1 MSILSLCSGYGGL
14 ELAVQAAF
22 DTQKIDAA
30 CDNYKP
36 ARQVLAHHHP
46 AASIHNDVN
55 DAELLDYKSSII
67 TFGFPCQDL
76 SRAGK
81 QAGLN
86 GTRSSLFYACMNV
99 VRAVRPT
106 EVIVENVPQVEKY
119 ADTIN
124 QEFFDAGYTTS
135 WARAKA
141 YEASLPHRRDR
152 AFIYAH
158 KLGRPERTTANTP
171 TYTHST
177 PTFPTPTV
185 VDMGWG
191 RTAQEWET
199 WLQTQKAKHN
209 NGNGHGRS
217 LYQMCG
223 EGTLL
228 VMEHLMG
235 LPTGYITNQPISDAA
250 KRRLLGNGVAPQQG
264 HLGIYRAWKQHTE
277 RNHTWTPGPQNH

>member
-14 ELAVQAAF
+14 ELAIQAAF
-22 DTQKIDAA
+22 GPQTIDAV

-36 ARQVLAHHHP
+36 ARQILTHHHP
-46 AASIHNDVN
+46 AATIHNDVS
-55 DAELLDYKSSII
+55 DATLLDYKSDTI

-86 GTRSSLFYACMNV
+86 GTRSSLFYSCMNV
-99 VRAVRPT
+99 VRAVQPT
-106 EVIVENVPQVEKY
+106 EVIVENVPQAEKY
-119 ADTIN
+119 ANAIN
-124 QEFFDAGYTTS
+124 QEFWDAGYTTS

-141 YEASLPHRRDR
+141 HEAGLPHRRDR
-152 AFIYAH
+152 VFIYAH
-158 KLGRPERTTANTP
+158 KLGRPERATANEP
-171 TYTHST
+171 TYT
-177 PTFPTPTV
+177 PTNPAFPTPTV

-199 WLQTQKAKHN
+199 WLQAQKAKHN

-217 LYQMCG
+217 LYQMCHQ
-223 EGTLL
+223 GTLL

-235 LPTGYITNQPISDAA
+235 LPTGYITNQPTSDAA

-277 RNHTWTPGPQNH
+277 RSQP

>member
-14 ELAVQAAF
+14 ELAIQQAF
-22 DTQKIDAA
+22 GPQNIAA
-30 CDNYKP
+30 VCDNYKP
-36 ARQVLAHHHP
+36 ARQVLTHHHP
-46 AASIHNDVN
+46 QADIHNDVN
-55 DAELLDYKSSII
+55 DTELLDYRSDIVA
-67 TFGFPCQDL
+67 FGFPCQDL

-86 GTRSSLFYACMNV
+86 GTRSSLFYTCMNI
-99 VRAVRPT
+99 VRSVRPA
-106 EVIVENVPQVEKY
+106 EVIVENVPQAEKY
-119 ADTIN
+119 APAIN
-124 QEFFDAGYTTS
+124 QEFWGAGYTVS
-135 WARAKA
+135 WARVKA
-141 YEASLPHRRDR
+141 YEAGLPHRRDR
-152 AFIYAH
+152 VFIYAH
-158 KLGRPERTTANTP
+158 KLGRLERATINTP
-171 TYTHST
+171 TYTPAT

-191 RTAQEWET
+191 RTPQEWEA

-217 LYQMCG
+217 LYQMCH

-277 RNHTWTPGPQNH
+277 RNQP

>member
-1 MSILSLCSGYGGL
+1 MNILSLCSGYGGL
-14 ELAVQAAF
+14 ELAIQAAF
-22 DTQKIDAA
+22 GHQTIDAV

-46 AASIHNDVN
+46 NTNIHTDVN
-55 DAELLDYKSSII
+55 DPDLLDYKSDIVA
-67 TFGFPCQDL
+67 FGFPCQDL

-86 GTRSSLFYACMNV
+86 GARSGLFYACMNV
-99 VRAVRPT
+99 VRAVQPT
-106 EVIVENVPQVEKY
+106 EIVIENVPQVEKY

-124 QEFFDAGYTTS
+124 QEFLDAGYTTS

-141 YEASLPHRRDR
+141 YEAGLPHRRDR

-158 KLGRPERTTANTP
+158 KLGRPERATATPPSYTSTTP
-171 TYTHST
+171 I
-177 PTFPTPTV
+177 FPTPTV

-191 RTAQEWET
+191 RTANEWNT
-199 WLQTQKAKHN
+199 WLQAQKAKHN

-217 LYQMCG
+217 LYQMCH

-235 LPTGYITNQPISDAA
+235 LPTGYITNHDISDAA

-264 HLGIYRAWKQHTE
+264 HLGIYRAWKQHAE
-277 RNHTWTPGPQNH
+277 RTS

>member
-1 MSILSLCSGYGGL
+1 MNILSLCSGYGGL
-14 ELAVQAAF
+14 ELAIQAAF
-22 DTQKIDAA
+22 GPQHIDAV

-36 ARQVLAHHHP
+36 ARQVLARHHP
-46 AASIHNDVN
+46 DATIHNDAN
-55 DAELLDYKSSII
+55 DPTLLNYKSDII
-67 TFGFPCQDL
+67 AFGFPCQDL

-86 GTRSSLFYACMNV
+86 GTRSSLFYTCMNV
-99 VRAVRPT
+99 VRAVQPT
-106 EVIVENVPQVEKY
+106 EVIVENVPQAEKY
-119 ADTIN
+119 ANIIN
-124 QEFFDAGYTTS
+124 QEFLDAGYATS

-141 YEASLPHRRDR
+141 NEAGLPHRRDR
-152 AFIYAH
+152 VFIYAH
-158 KLGRPERTTANTP
+158 KLGHPERTTANTP
-171 TYTHST
+171 TYTLTT

-191 RTAQEWET
+191 HTAQEWET
-199 WLQTQKAKHN
+199 WLEAQKARHN

-223 EGTLL
+223 AGTIL

-264 HLGIYRAWKQHTE
+264 HLGIYRAWQA
-277 RNHTWTPGPQNH
+277 RLQQAS

>member
-14 ELAVQAAF
+14 DLALQAAF
-22 DTQKIDAA
+22 GPQGIDAV

-46 AASIHNDVN
+46 VAHVHNDVS
-55 DAELLDYKSSII
+55 DTTLLDYKSSII

-99 VRAVRPT
+99 VRAVQPT
-106 EVIVENVPQVEKY
+106 EVLVENVPQAEKY
-119 ADTIN
+119 ANIIN

-135 WARAKA
+135 WSRAKA
-141 YEASLPHRRDR
+141 YEAGLPHRRDR

-158 KLGRPERTTANTP
+158 KLGRPERATANEPSYTP
-171 TYTHST
+171 VT

-191 RTAQEWET
+191 RTSQEWET
-199 WLQTQKAKHN
+199 WLQAQKAKHN

-223 EGTLL
+223 EGTIL

-235 LPTGYITNQPISDAA
+235 LPSGYITNQAISDAA
-250 KRRLLGNGVAPQQG
+250 KRRLLGNGVAPPQG
-264 HLGIYRAWKQHTE
+264 HLGIYRAWKQLAE
-277 RNHTWTPGPQNH
+277 GNI

>member
-14 ELAVQAAF
+14 ELAIQATF
-22 DTQKIDAA
+22 GHQTIDAV
-30 CDNYKP
+30 CDNYKH
-36 ARQVLAHHHP
+36 ARQVLTRHCPDAN
-46 AASIHNDVN
+46 IHTDVN
-55 DAELLDYKSSII
+55 DPSLLDYKSDIVA
-67 TFGFPCQDL
+67 FGFPCQDL

-86 GTRSSLFYACMNV
+86 GARSGLFYACMNV
-99 VRAVRPT
+99 VRAVQPT
-106 EVIVENVPQVEKY
+106 EVVIENVPQVEKF
-119 ADTIN
+119 ADAIN

-141 YEASLPHRRDR
+141 YEVGLPHRRDR

-158 KLGRPERTTANTP
+158 KLGRPERTDANAP
-171 TYTHST
+171 TYTPT
-177 PTFPTPTV
+177 APTFPTPTV

-191 RTAQEWET
+191 RTANEWNA
-199 WLQTQKAKHN
+199 WLQAQKAKHN

-217 LYQMCG
+217 LYQMCH

-235 LPTGYITNQPISDAA
+235 LPTGYITNQSISDAA

-277 RNHTWTPGPQNH
+277 RSQP